1 MCLELSIMVGEQMLI
16 RFSFVRAVCSPT
28 EESLVKDLEFECLM
42 YWGLQESKMSFSQGK
57 IQEI

>member
-28 EESLVKDLEFECLM
+28 EESLVKDLEFEW

>member
-1 MCLELSIMVGEQMLI
+1 MVGEQMLI

-28 EESLVKDLEFECLM
+28 EESLVKDSEFECLM